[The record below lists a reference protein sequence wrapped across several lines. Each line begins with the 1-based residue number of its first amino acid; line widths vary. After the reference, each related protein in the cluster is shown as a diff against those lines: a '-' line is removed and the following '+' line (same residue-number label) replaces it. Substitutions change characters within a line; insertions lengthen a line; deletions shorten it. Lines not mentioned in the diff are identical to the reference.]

1 MKMLLVRR
9 QTFERVGRAELGLG
23 EWNIAESS
31 LAPVRPPPFGQ
42 DQRPVE
48 YLADLEPVLILF
60 IYALAPSMAVI
71 AGIFGAAAFL
81 DRNQG
86 EMEIAVRFGGGLDKH
101 AGDGGIAS
109 LERFKRQLRR
119 RIGVFQGEDKL
130 VRFVHC
136 VSPEPQ
142 QFLGSSLLRAIIGR
156 FR

>member
-1 MKMLLVRR
+1 MKMLIVRR
-9 QTFERVGRAELGLG
+9 QTFERVGRAELVLG

-31 LAPVRPPPFGQ
+31 LAAVRPPPFGQ

-48 YLADLEPVLILF
+48 HLADLEPVLILFILF

-101 AGDGGIAS
+101 GGDGGIAS

-130 VRFVHC
+130 V
-136 VSPEPQ
+136 
-142 QFLGSSLLRAIIGR
+142 G
-156 FR
+156 